1 MAEIDFLQY
10 TGFDAPLASN
20 GGMLFLDLKQSSG
33 HVQAYNKL
41 VVSANGDI
49 MLSDTVAYMLCAK
62 NRSATVPAEQRA
74 IAALWNKSKDC
85 ISLAFTKYQIHAL
98 AEACVVPMKFGTRFD
113 DTLTAAQ
120 AAKDMGE
127 KHAGYMA
134 LAKKIIEASVRDDK
148 VREEIH
154 RHVVFSCMMYCA
166 SSNSRALDNK
176 HNFRGNKLEELGS
189 VAARLMSM
197 AGADIEEFTAWAS
210 DHGHDFA
217 HYLTDDSLHALT
229 FAMIGLPYFGSR
241 LQDLPNAM
249 SGFAAQAGYSTRAMS
264 DYALKQ
270 LIPIVDLQKLNRTPE
285 YVVAAAD
292 GAGDGGGGGDVPGE
306 AKFGQPASKETRE
319 DRAELDRVRVEATK
333 SSTFGSFFDV
343 FGTRDE
349 EVVETPSEAEG
360 GEEASAEWKEADTSD
375 DEASGEVEPEV
386 GDKKEAVA
394 GGFSATIADGD
405 RYVPFSRF
413 FSLPQSTLDRV
424 PAGMMGLG
432 SCISGNGV
440 LIAALSHISSIV
452 DIPNISDISKVL
464 NAFTGELKSGRIM
477 REQLLVLKDAM
488 TPIYG
493 LAVGYCEGIP
503 ALRALAL
510 KHESLTSLTKNAEN
524 EKAQGAV
531 LADTIKNLATDPKA
545 AKNTIANS
553 LNGIQDVVVALSRA
567 TRGPTIGP
575 ADMTK
580 FALYQSAED
589 ITARKKLLELEFATQ
604 MVAKKTQMLDA
615 VNLGGMTQTEMWQFL
630 NN

>member
-1 MAEIDFLQY
+1 MADIDFLQY

-49 MLSDTVAYMLCAK
+49 MLSDTVAYMLCVK
-62 NRSATVPAEQRA
+62 NRSAAVPAEQRA
-74 IAALWNKSKDC
+74 IAALWNKSKEC
-85 ISLAFTKYQIHAL
+85 ISLAFTKYQIHAI

-127 KHAGYMA
+127 KHAGYLA

-154 RHVVFSCMMYCA
+154 KHVVFSCMMYCA
-166 SSNSRALDNK
+166 SSNSRALDNR

-241 LQDLPNAM
+241 LQDLPHSM

-264 DYALKQ
+264 DYALKE
-270 LIPIVDLQKLNRTPE
+270 LMPIVDLQKLNRGPE
-285 YVVAAAD
+285 LVVAAAGD
-292 GAGDGGGGGDVPGE
+292 AGDGGGGDDVSGK
-306 AKFGQPASKETRE
+306 AKFGQPATKGTRE
-319 DRAELDRVRVEATK
+319 DRAELDRVRMEATK
-333 SSTFGSFFDV
+333 SSAYGSFFGV
-343 FGTRDE
+343 FRTRDE
-349 EVVETPSEAEG
+349 ESSEAPSEAEG
-360 GEEASAEWKEADTSD
+360 EEGTEWKEAETTD
-375 DEASGEVEPEV
+375 DVASGEVAPEV
-386 GDKKEAVA
+386 GDKKEAMA

-464 NAFTGELKSGRIM
+464 NVFTAELKNGMIM
-477 REQLLVLKDAM
+477 REKLLVLKDAM

-510 KHESLTSLTKNAEN
+510 KHESLTSLTRNAEN
-524 EKAQGAV
+524 ERAQGAV

-567 TRGPTIGP
+567 TKGPTIGP
-575 ADMTK
+575 ADMTR

-589 ITARKKLLELEFATQ
+589 INARKKLLELEFATQ

-615 VNLGGMTQTEMWQFL
+615 VYLGGMTQAEMWAFL